1 MSTVAE
7 IEAAIEKLSGPQIDE
22 IARWLEALRARHT
35 APPLPV
41 EPWLASARGAATTGA
56 TTAGVMAL
64 TRGEE

>member
-35 APPLPV
+35 APLPV

-56 TTAGVMAL
+56 TTAGIMAL